1 MKRAFKRSLLQD
13 WHTVF
18 VLNQHFCDN
27 PTLNR
32 FYSFHYLFPFILA
45 ALSLAHLAALHQY
58 GSTNPLGIP
67 AQTDLVDFYPY
78 FYVKDLVATLAL
90 AAFAAWLVG
99 FYPEVL
105 GHPDNNIPANP
116 YSTPAHIVPEY
127 FCSLIYGNI
136 VLNNPIRCGKILETE
151 KTTGLQPVK
160 RFFLYGQSAREGQTG
175 PFEQGRYPT
184 EELQLKRAL
193 SLRQMP
199 SLQRLNIGHPDSFMD
214 WFCGLI
220 DGDGNFYFTQSQ
232 KGTWIFALKISQ
244 SNYNLK
250 LLTYLKKKLKCG
262 SVKKAGDKA
271 SQYYVK
277 NPELLYYELLPMF
290 SAHPFLT
297 RKKAWQFCIFQQA
310 LEVYI
315 QGKTG
320 QLSRGERDLR
330 LKDLLQQSKQ
340 IPAHFILSHPL
351 NDPSYPPLG
360 WVLGFT
366 EAEGSFYLN
375 LKKKECLVHVVS
387 WAQKDEKEL
396 LEALCFKF
404 KIQAKV
410 VECTKKGFSW
420 YKLSTASVHTIENL
434 IPLFENKIKGIKAVE
449 VRKWA
454 RSFRKYRGNFKALSK
469 LQTVLREAK
478 KHSSSKRL
486 LLWKP
491 TPSQDRVKG

>member
-1 MKRAFKRSLLQD
+1 MSL
-13 WHTVF
+13 WGATVITSLASALPVVGTSIVGWLWGGF
-18 VLNQHFCDN
+18 SVDN

-58 GSTNPLGIP
+58 GSTNPLGIA

-127 FCSLIYGNI
+127 TCSQIYSNI
-136 VLNNPIRCGKILETE
+136 VLNNPIRCGKILNTE
-151 KTTGLQPVK
+151 KTTGFWPVK
-160 RFFLYGQSAREGQTG
+160 RFFLYGPSAREGWPGT
-175 PFEQGRYPT
+175 F
-184 EELQLKRAL
+184 LQRFSSVQQRAKT
-193 SLRQMP
+193 LRHIP
-199 SLQRLNIGHPDSFMD
+199 SLQRLNIGHPDSFID

-232 KGTWIFALKISQ
+232 KGTWIFAFRIRQ

-250 LLTYLKKKLKCG
+250 LLSYLKKKLKCG
-262 SVKKAGDKA
+262 SVRTAGEKA
-271 SQYYVK
+271 SQYSLK
-277 NPELLYYELLPMF
+277 NPEILYYELLPMIP
-290 SAHPFLT
+290 APGFLT
-297 RKKAWQFCIFQQA
+297 RKKAWQFKNFKEA
-310 LEVYI
+310 LHIYI

-320 QLSRGERDLR
+320 ILSTVERDLR
-330 LKDLLQQSKQ
+330 LKLLLHQSKHLPKDFV
-340 IPAHFILSHPL
+340 IHHPCI
-351 NDPSYPPLG
+351 DSTYPSLG

-375 LKKKECLVHVVS
+375 LKKKNCLVHGVR
-387 WAQKDEKEL
+387 WAQKGEKAL
-396 LEALCFKF
+396 LEALRFKL

-410 VECTKKGFSW
+410 EECIKQGFSW
-420 YKLSTASVHTIENL
+420 YKLATASSHTIEHL
-434 IPLFENKIKGIKAVE
+434 IPLFEKKIKGMKAVE

-454 RSFRKYRGNFKALSK
+454 RSFRKHKNNYKALTK
-469 LQTVLREAK
+469 LQSVLRQAK
-478 KHSSSKRL
+478 KHCSSYLSVF
-486 LLWKP
+486 
-491 TPSQDRVKG
+491 S

>member
-1 MKRAFKRSLLQD
+1 MSL
-13 WHTVF
+13 WGATVITSLASALPVVGTSIVGWLWGGF
-18 VLNQHFCDN
+18 SVDN

-136 VLNNPIRCGKILETE
+136 VLNNPIRCGNILTTE
-151 KTTGLQPVK
+151 KTTGLGPVK
-160 RFFLYGQSAREGQTG
+160 RFFCYGQSAREGQTG
-175 PFEQGRYPT
+175 PLQQKGTLSEQ
-184 EELQLKRAL
+184 RAL
-193 SLRQMP
+193 TLRQMP
-199 SLQRLNIGHPDSFMD
+199 SLQRLNIGHPDSFID
-214 WFCGLI
+214 WLCGLI

-250 LLTYLKKKLKCG
+250 LLAYLKKKLKCG
-262 SVKKAGDKA
+262 SVKKAGPKA

-290 SAHPFLT
+290 PARPFLT
-297 RKKAWQFCIFQQA
+297 RKKAWQFHIFQQA
-310 LEVYI
+310 LEIYI
-315 QGKTG
+315 QAKTG
-320 QLSRGERDLR
+320 QLSKTEGDAR
-330 LKDLLQQSKQ
+330 LMNLQLQSKQ
-340 IPAHFILSHPL
+340 MPRDFIPFHPL
-351 NDPSYPPLG
+351 KDPSYPPLG

-366 EAEGSFYLN
+366 EAEGSFFLN
-375 LKKKECLVHVVS
+375 LKKEQCLVHVVS
-387 WAQKDEKEL
+387 WAQKDERDL
-396 LEALCFKF
+396 LEALRFKF
-404 KIQAKV
+404 KIQAKI
-410 VECTKKGFSW
+410 VECRTKGFSW
-420 YKLSTASVHTIENL
+420 YKLSTASVHTIEEL
-434 IPLFENKIKGIKAVE
+434 IPLFEKKIKGIKAVE

-454 RSFRKYRGNFKALSK
+454 RSFRKHRGHFKALSK
-469 LQTVLREAK
+469 LQTVLRQAK
-478 KHSSSKRL
+478 KHCSSNKRL
-486 LLWKP
+486 L
-491 TPSQDRVKG
+491 